1 MIYLMIDTPL
11 SWLSSSDS
19 FPFSVLF
26 LESQVK
32 VADRLQCFVG
42 CTKEYEIRPIVLL
55 LGGNI
60 DEELKNCESKV
71 ATLMVHA

>member
-1 MIYLMIDTPL
+1 MINLMINTPL

-32 VADRLQCFVG
+32 VADRLLYFVG
-42 CTKEYEIRPIVLL
+42 CTKEYEIRPIVVLL
-55 LGGNI
+55 RGNI
-60 DEELKNCESKV
+60 DEEFKNCESKIT
-71 ATLMVHA
+71 TLMVHA